1 MNGLKKLNPKVLI
14 IAAVILSLICAG
26 LIYKYLKG
34 KEAEAQRAAEA
45 NKKPTTRTVIVTTK
59 DVEPGVTITNDMVKA
74 ERMDINSTMPD
85 AAIAM
90 SEVVGKELHNP
101 IKAGKQITRRDIVKN
116 VSTNFV
122 ASIPKDKRAITISID
137 EIGSVAGFV
146 KPGTHVDIISYSGR
160 DGMRPSSG
168 RMILQDVLVL
178 AMGATDIGASQ
189 NAVTNK
195 KGQAEIPRTVTV
207 AVDPRDTVM
216 LRVVAQESKLTLAL
230 RPQKPSDD
238 YVTGTRYDGQFV
250 PMQTGMPA
258 PQGGAAP
265 QPPVQVIRGTSVGK

>member
-14 IAAVILSLICAG
+14 IVAVVLSLICAG

-45 NKKPTTRTVIVTTK
+45 AKKPTTRTVIVTTK
-59 DVEPGVTITNDMVKA
+59 DVEPGVIITNDMVKA

-189 NAVTNK
+189 NSAANGK
-195 KGQAEIPRTVTV
+195 KQAEIPRTVTV
-207 AVDPRDTVM
+207 AVDPHDTVM

-250 PMQTGMPA
+250 PMQTGMA

>member
-34 KEAEAQRAAEA
+34 KEAEAQRVAEA
-45 NKKPTTRTVIVTTK
+45 NKKPTTRTVVVTTK

-74 ERMDINSTMPD
+74 ERMDINATMPD
-85 AAIAM
+85 AAITL
-90 SEVVGKELHNP
+90 SEVIGKELHNP

-116 VSTNFV
+116 VTTNFV
-122 ASIPKDKRAITISID
+122 TSIPNDKRAITISID

-146 KPGTHVDIISYSGR
+146 KPGTRVDIISYAGR
-160 DGMRPSSG
+160 DGMRPASG
-168 RMILQDVLVL
+168 KMVLQDVLVL

-189 NAVTNK
+189 NNVANK
-195 KGQAEIPRTVTV
+195 KNQAEVPRTVTV
-207 AVDPRDTVM
+207 AVDPRDAVM

-238 YVTGTRYDGQFV
+238 FVSGTRYDSQFIPV
-250 PMQTGMPA
+250 QSGMPA
-258 PQGGAAP
+258 PVGGVP
-265 QPPVQVIRGTSVGK
+265 QAPVQVIRGTSVGK

>member
-14 IAAVILSLICAG
+14 IAAVVLSLICAG

-45 NKKPTTRTVIVTTK
+45 AKKPTTRTVIVTTK
-59 DVEPGVTITNDMVKA
+59 DVEPGVIITNDMVKA
-74 ERMDINSTMPD
+74 ERMDINNTMPD

-189 NAVTNK
+189 NSTAANNK
-195 KGQAEIPRTVTV
+195 KQGEIPRTVTV

-250 PMQTGMPA
+250 PMQTGAPA
-258 PQGGAAP
+258 QGGAAP
-265 QPPVQVIRGTSVGK
+265 QPPVQVIRGTSVGR